1 MNNLQKLQVKFT
13 NVQMT
18 MEEIAEL
25 VSNLVKENEELKAKI
40 KKLEEDSKE

>member
-18 MEEIAEL
+18 MEEIADL

-40 KKLEEDSKE
+40 KKMEEDNKE